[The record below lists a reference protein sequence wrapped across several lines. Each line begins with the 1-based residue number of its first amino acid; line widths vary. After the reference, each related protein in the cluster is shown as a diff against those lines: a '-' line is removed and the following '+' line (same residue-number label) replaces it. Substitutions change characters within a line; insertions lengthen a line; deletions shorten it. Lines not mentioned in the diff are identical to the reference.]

1 MNKKHELKKIGLAM
15 ETGRT
20 RRHPGKLSGIG
31 LQFFAA
37 PSTSHW
43 LEDWMAEIDARLAAI
58 PAELEKDGADLDAL
72 EQEVRNLTL
81 RREQLKES
89 AERRA
94 AFLKEIATGTS
105 GQVVRTFQAG
115 MQEQRTF
122 GVDTPEYRSAWLKN
136 LQGKPLDAEER
147 VAVTA
152 SAAIPTQTMNQII
165 HRLELTPMIA
175 AVDVTYIP
183 GNVTFPIEGTVN
195 AASWVAMGSAATDS
209 GDTITSIT
217 LGAYKLIKT
226 VEITADVMAMGIDA
240 FESWLVGRL
249 ANKLSVAVDAAIFTG
264 TGSSQATGLLK
275 SGEIT
280 QTGTFTKAAMTY
292 KDLLAIIATLPT
304 QYLANAS
311 FAMPRALF
319 YKEVLGITDTNGN
332 PVVVADPQAP
342 ARFTIFGYPVIVD
355 DNCTADKL
363 LFGDFKE
370 AYKFNFAQS
379 PAVESDRSVA
389 FRSGSTVYRVMALA
403 DGKPAEKKAVCLFTR
418 ATA

>member
-1 MNKKHELKKIGLAM
+1 MTKKYEHKKIGLAM
-15 ETGRT
+15 EAAHT
-20 RRHPGKLSGIG
+20 RRHPSKLSGIG

-37 PSTSHW
+37 PADR
-43 LEDWMAEIDARLAAI
+43 LAEIEARLAAI
-58 PAELEKDGADLDAL
+58 PAELEKEGADLDAL
-72 EQEVRNLTL
+72 EQEVRS
-81 RREQLKES
+81 LKEERKQLTDA

-94 AFLKEIATGTS
+94 AILREVGSGTS
-105 GQVVRTFQAG
+105 GQVTRTFQVPPK
-115 MQEQRTF
+115 EQRTF

-147 VAVTA
+147 AAVTA

-195 AASWVAMGSAATDS
+195 AASWVPMGSAATDS
-209 GDTITSIT
+209 GDTISSIT
-217 LGAYKLIKT
+217 LAAYKLIKT

-240 FESWLVGRL
+240 FETWLVERL
-249 ANKLSVAVDAAIFTG
+249 ANKLSVAADASIFTG

-292 KDLLAIIATLPT
+292 KDLLTIISTLPT
-304 QYLANAS
+304 QYLPNAS
-311 FAMPRALF
+311 FVMPRALF

-355 DNCTADKL
+355 DNCTADNL

-370 AYKFNFAQS
+370 AYKFNFAQA
-379 PAVESDRSVA
+379 PAVESDKSVA
-389 FRSGSTVYRVMALA
+389 FRSGSTVYRVMALC
-403 DGKPAEKKAVCLFTR
+403 DGKPADKKAVCRFTR

>member
-1 MNKKHELKKIGLAM
+1 MNQKNDVNMIGRAM
-15 ETGRT
+15 EAGHT
-20 RRHPGKLSGIG
+20 RRHPGKLTGIG

-37 PSTSHW
+37 PADR
-43 LEDWMAEIDARLAAI
+43 LAEIEARLAAI
-58 PAELEKDGADLDAL
+58 PAELEQEGADLDAL
-72 EQEVRNLTL
+72 EQEVKDLQEERKQLTGA
-81 RREQLKES
+81 

-94 AFLKEIATGTS
+94 AILKEIGS
-105 GQVVRTFQAG
+105 GASGRVTRTFQYG
-115 MQEQRTF
+115 VQEQRTF
-122 GVDTPEYRSAWLKN
+122 GVDTPEYRTAWLKN
-136 LQGKPLDAEER
+136 LQGKALDAEER
-147 VAVTA
+147 TAVTA
-152 SAAIPTQTMNQII
+152 SAAIPTQTMNKII

-195 AASWVAMGSAATDS
+195 AASWVAMGTAATDS
-209 GDTITSIT
+209 ADTIASIT

-240 FESWLVGRL
+240 FETWLVERL

-264 TGSSQATGLLK
+264 TGSSQATGYLK
-275 SGEIT
+275 DGEIT
-280 QTGTFTKAAMTY
+280 QKGTFTKAGMTY
-292 KDLLAIIATLPT
+292 KDLLTIISTLPT
-304 QYLANAS
+304 QYLANAA

-319 YKEVLGITDTNGN
+319 YKEVLGITDANGR

-342 ARFTIFGYPVIVD
+342 AKFNILGYPVIVD
-355 DNCTADKL
+355 DNCTADNL

-370 AYKFNFAQS
+370 SYKFNFAQAPS
-379 PAVESDRSVA
+379 VESDKSVA